1 MVLARAGLG
10 REDTFVSLVPA
21 CGCARRTELEAFS
34 TITGR
39 LTRRLG
45 SVKISPVAAVDAPAV
60 QAGGRLLIT
69 VSTGWRCAARGSY
82 AECPR
87 IKPDSCT
94 NEVLKDIPAQGGPQV
109 AFTIPGRFEINDAV
123 PSPNGR
129 LIAFAQTPCTS
140 ENGPTGLFVRGSTAA
155 RHRRLLFGRRNACDS
170 VDRPGWDSS
179 GGRLV
184 FVYDHANFA
193 PTRGPVG
200 GVRGCP
206 PARNEIVVTG
216 TGSHPG
222 TNRIADDRGCA
233 YAAAAFDRQGVL
245 AVEGCKRGSRPG
257 IVSTGDGDAYLVQLS
272 NTGQHLR
279 RWRLKRGLE
288 QALITPEPG
297 TSRLLITQDLPA
309 NNDKPEADW
318 VWELN
323 GTRLRLVNHYH
334 ANDAAQVLAVGW

>member
-1 MVLARAGLG
+1 MRRRRWFARVVVVVCSVAALGLGARSAGRGRAPETRPARMVLARAGLG

-140 ENGPTGLFVRGSTAA
+140 ENGPTGLFVRGRPPLATDGFCSAAATPATRSTGPGGIRPVADSCSFTTTRTLPQRGVQSEVFEGAHRRATRSSSPAPARTPGPIASRTTADAHTQPPRLTVRACSPSKDASGAAA
-155 RHRRLLFGRRNACDS
+155 RA
-170 VDRPGWDSS
+170 SS
-179 GGRLV
+179 
-184 FVYDHANFA
+184 A
-193 PTRGPVG
+193 PETETP
-200 GVRGCP
+200 
-206 PARNEIVVTG
+206 I
-216 TGSHPG
+216 S
-222 TNRIADDRGCA
+222 
-233 YAAAAFDRQGVL
+233 
-245 AVEGCKRGSRPG
+245 
-257 IVSTGDGDAYLVQLS
+257 S
-272 NTGQHLR
+272 N
-279 RWRLKRGLE
+279 
-288 QALITPEPG
+288 
-297 TSRLLITQDLPA
+297 
-309 NNDKPEADW
+309 
-318 VWELN
+318 
-323 GTRLRLVNHYH
+323 
-334 ANDAAQVLAVGW
+334 